1 MKDKRLNVRD
11 LVNIGLFSIL
21 IFITTFI
28 GGMIGFVPN
37 LIPATTFVAGLV
49 SGPVY
54 MLYSTKIK
62 KVGMVFITTIIL
74 CLVFMATGHGI
85 WILLTGIVGGVL
97 GELILKKGQY
107 KSAKSAR
114 MAFTIQSIY
123 TVGNW
128 LPVYFARDPYIK
140 QMIDMGYGEEF
151 TQKMMRVLPDWSLIP
166 LVLFGMLGT
175 FIGCTVGIKIL
186 KKHFA
191 KEGVAK

>member
-1 MKDKRLNVRD
+1 
-11 LVNIGLFSIL
+11 
-21 IFITTFI
+21 
-28 GGMIGFVPN
+28 
-37 LIPATTFVAGLV
+37 
-49 SGPVY
+49 
-54 MLYSTKIK
+54 
-62 KVGMVFITTIIL
+62 
-74 CLVFMATGHGI
+74 MATGHGI

-128 LPVYFARDPYIK
+128 LPVYFARDSYIK

-186 KKHFA
+186 KKHLQKKVLLNDKWKKFF
-191 KEGVAK
+191 KIDFRTKILMSVILSYTLILGNIQQNHPIVQQFILCCHMLFYFGVMTGRVRQRELFL

>member
-85 WILLTGIVGGVL
+85 
-97 GELILKKGQY
+97 
-107 KSAKSAR
+107 
-114 MAFTIQSIY
+114 
-123 TVGNW
+123 
-128 LPVYFARDPYIK
+128 
-140 QMIDMGYGEEF
+140 
-151 TQKMMRVLPDWSLIP
+151 
-166 LVLFGMLGT
+166 
-175 FIGCTVGIKIL
+175 
-186 KKHFA
+186 
-191 KEGVAK
+191 